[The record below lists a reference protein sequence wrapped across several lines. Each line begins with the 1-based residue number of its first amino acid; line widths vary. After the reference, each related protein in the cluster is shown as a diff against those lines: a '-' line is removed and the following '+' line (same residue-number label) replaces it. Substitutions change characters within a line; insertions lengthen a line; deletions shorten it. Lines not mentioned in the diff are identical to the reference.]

1 MFDFSNISE
10 ASLKG
15 DRKDH
20 SIPADKNY
28 HWENHIHVQYMATKQ
43 FRKYMN
49 LCDSDNV
56 MS

>member
-1 MFDFSNISE
+1 MFDFSNTSE

-20 SIPADKNY
+20 RIPADKNY
-28 HWENHIHVQYMATKQ
+28 HWENHIHVQCMVTTQ

-49 LCDSDNV
+49 VHDSDNV
-56 MS
+56 MN